1 MSLRWRN
8 HCEGEILC
16 AAKHPELPDDC
27 YIDDGLHYQ
36 LAVLSKVIVP
46 DENEHTNGLWHWNPK
61 LRWNYEDI
69 MDCGGKVYF
78 RG

>member
-16 AAKHPELPDDC
+16 AAKHPELPNDC

-46 DENEHTNGLWHWNPK
+46 DENEHTNGLWHWN
-61 LRWNYEDI
+61 LGGISYEHLQDYPEHN
-69 MDCGGKVYF
+69 C
-78 RG
+78 